1 MDSSPVVHQEAIN
14 AAVMQIRKGDDKWH
28 LKPLVP
34 VASSKLGSKA
44 KYLFHRIG
52 ARIIALRQP
61 PGTVADGLKIYR
73 ESIGRAYRYVDKAAE
88 SNPLEAS
95 WNVLRIIF
103 LSSFFVRSFGKFY
116 AAQQSSPN
124 FVPASK
130 ALDPSLSAGWYF
142 GITRPSWSPG
152 VNSRHQSTYHAGHGI
167 IPSSNL
173 PSPFTRFLV

>member
-1 MDSSPVVHQEAIN
+1 MYSSSANNQEAVK
-14 AAVMQIRKGDDKWH
+14 AAVMQIRKGGGTRH
-28 LKPLVP
+28 LNPLVP
-34 VASSKLGSKA
+34 IVSSKLGSKI
-44 KYLFHRIG
+44 KNLFHRNG
-52 ARIIALRQP
+52 LRILALKHPLRS
-61 PGTVADGLKIYR
+61 VADGLKLYR
-73 ESIGRAYRYVDKAAE
+73 ESTGRACRYVDKAAE
-88 SNPLEAS
+88 SNLLEAN